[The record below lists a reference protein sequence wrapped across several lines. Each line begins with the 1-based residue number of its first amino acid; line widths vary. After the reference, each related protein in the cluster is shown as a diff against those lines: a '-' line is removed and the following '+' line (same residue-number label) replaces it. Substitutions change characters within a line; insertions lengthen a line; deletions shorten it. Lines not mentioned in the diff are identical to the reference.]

1 MIEWTGISVRLDVES
16 EKSGENHSWGF
27 SDWEVGKT
35 ELVAL
40 DWGKEIMH
48 EQVLEGPW
56 TVYFWIC

>member
-48 EQVLEGPW
+48 E
-56 TVYFWIC
+56 